1 MRLIAKIFLALLLC
15 LLLCVPLGS
24 SFLGLRRRPS
34 RTPKSGAHGL
44 FLTPLIEKDAIRFAR
59 DVSLAKIFKNR
70 AKATAHSGFI
80 TVNKKLQTNLFFIYV
95 QAEVNPDR
103 APLMI
108 YLQGGPG
115 KSGTFGQF
123 LEVGPLGVNSEGK
136 LYRRQHTVQKM
147 FNVVFLDQPAGSGF
161 SFTKSEKGYARSIDD
176 CVTGVREFLRQFL
189 LLFPENRNHQLYVAG
204 ESYGSRGA
212 VALSYS
218 LMKNP
223 DPSIPLKVSGV
234 IAASAVFGNALDL
247 LDSADTLYHFGM
259 LDTHGRDVFNQTMDR
274 VRQLWAKNRTTALN
288 ILSHT
293 IFRLYH
299 TPSLFMNLTGYN
311 DHASL
316 FSDRKP
322 REYVHYFRYMKKPL
336 LKRALHLS
344 SYATVDSSRLL
355 VMLHLS
361 RDYVTD
367 LRDKVE
373 YLLDATRML
382 VLTGQ
387 IDTVFATV
395 NQEKYLMTLNWTGAS
410 ELRESARRPWYA
422 DGPESKLTGYVKTAK
437 DLTYVV
443 LTRAGHH
450 VIADASEAAYS
461 VIERFASGVDVIDSK
476 RKVLGVN
483 ERR

>member
-1 MRLIAKIFLALLLC
+1 M
-15 LLLCVPLGS
+15 V
-24 SFLGLRRRPS
+24 
-34 RTPKSGAHGL
+34 
-44 FLTPLIEKDAIRFAR
+44 
-59 DVSLAKIFKNR
+59 
-70 AKATAHSGFI
+70 
-80 TVNKKLQTNLFFIYV
+80 
-95 QAEVNPDR
+95 
-103 APLMI
+103 

-147 FNVVFLDQPAGSGF
+147 FNVIFLDQPAGSGF
-161 SFTKSEKGYARSIDD
+161 SFTKSEMGYARSIDD
-176 CVTGVREFLRQFL
+176 CVTGAREFLRQFL
-189 LLFPENRNHQLYVAG
+189 LLFPENRNRELYVAG

-223 DPSIPLKVSGV
+223 DPGIPLKVSGV
-234 IAASAVFGNALDL
+234 IAASAVFGNALEL

-259 LDTHGRDVFNQTMDR
+259 LDTHGRDVFIQTMDR
-274 VRQLWAKNRTTALN
+274 VRHLWAKNRTTALN

-344 SYATVDSSRLL
+344 SHATVDSTRLL

-361 RDYVTD
+361 SDYVTD

-382 VLTGQ
+382 ILTGQ

-395 NQEKYLMTLNWTGAS
+395 NQEKYLMTLNWAGAS
-410 ELRESARRPWYA
+410 ELRESARRPWYV
-422 DGPESKLTGYVKTAK
+422 DGPGSKLTGYVKTAK

-450 VIADASEAAYS
+450 VIADASEAAYI
-461 VIERFASGVDVIDSK
+461 VIERFASGVDVVDAK